1 MTEQEE
7 ELDLQY
13 QVEVE
18 HGRKAKA
25 TMDILNEF
33 LLLERAKTIRA
44 IENGNYSETK
54 ELENFACYLQTLKK
68 FELNVE
74 TLMTTGEI
82 AEKELN
88 KNGK

>member
-1 MTEQEE
+1 MIEEVE

-13 QVEVE
+13 QVE
-18 HGRKAKA
+18 HGRKAQA

-68 FELNVE
+68 FELNIE
-74 TLMTTGEI
+74 MLMTTGEI

>member
-1 MTEQEE
+1 MIEQVE

-13 QVEVE
+13 QVE
-18 HGRKAKA
+18 HGRKAQA

-33 LLLERAKTIRA
+33 LLLERAKTIGA
-44 IENGNYSETK
+44 IENGDYSETK
-54 ELENFACYLQTLKK
+54 ELENFACYLQILKK
-68 FELNVE
+68 FESNVA
-74 TLMTTGEI
+74 MHMQIGEI